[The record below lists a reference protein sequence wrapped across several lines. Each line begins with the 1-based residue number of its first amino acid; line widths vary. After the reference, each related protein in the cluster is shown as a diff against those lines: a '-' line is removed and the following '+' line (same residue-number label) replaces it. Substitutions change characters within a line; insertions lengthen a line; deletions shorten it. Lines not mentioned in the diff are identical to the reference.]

1 MTQALTVAEKI
12 LYHLFQY
19 IKSEDK
25 YEVPFDV
32 TQDGIAQSCGI
43 SRAHAAIE
51 LKKLREGEQIVE
63 KLSHVRRAKSRRK
76 VYFLTQDGKAKA
88 SKIVEHVRAEKVETG
103 VDASRI
109 SQGTGPAKR
118 ARRHCSAIPQPKQ
131 FYGREAELSSLRSLI
146 EDDAAEIVLVT
157 GLGGIGKTALLSK
170 LAKES
175 KSSVFWFS
183 LNEWETEISL
193 LKALA
198 GFLEESGDNRLM
210 NYLKSD
216 RIDLGEVGFLL
227 DEALSENRKV
237 IILDDADKAPRLE
250 PTVKMMLSNSGP
262 NKMLIAAESRP
273 AFIDELKG
281 AGRSVKE
288 IVLEGLD
295 REAAM
300 ELLRARGISGE
311 KAERLCE
318 LTGCHAM
325 LLGLIPADDESSAKL
340 EMSNFVK
347 KTLLRGLPASDM
359 SVVERCSVFRKPFS
373 SNYLARDERHV
384 LRLPIFHQISDSF
397 SMHEMVRRIVADQIP
412 EEERKEYN
420 SKAADFRLGE
430 GDLAERLYHLVE
442 SGRYPEAERLI
453 HFNSAALLSAESPQ
467 NLLAEVRSIPPRVS
481 KYTSSL
487 QLLSARASALLGDE
501 HAAIDGLMKIVDAEK
516 GDDKASAL
524 LELANR
530 SVDDALGKRMSRDM
544 EALLED
550 GSVSTPLRSRIAF
563 SLAMMRFSKGDLEGS
578 AQFIAKGY
586 STAASDFSLDTIS
599 SLNRLQSQ
607 VLLSKEEYSEAAA
620 FLGQTA
626 PSFSGQHRPLYHR
639 LLAKALVGT
648 GNSADARRTI
658 ESGVRI
664 AEENGQY
671 KELADSLLD
680 LCGIRLSEGDEAG
693 AAESCY
699 RCIEV
704 SSSIGDNGNL
714 CTAYANLSAIE
725 EKRGNGKEAEEARA
739 SAISISKEAGLTA
752 PLDLLEK

>member
-12 LYHLFQY
+12 LFHLYQY

-76 VYFLTQDGKAKA
+76 VYFLTPDGKAKA
-88 SKIVEHVRAEKVETG
+88 TKIVEHVKAEKVETG

-118 ARRHCSAIPQPKQ
+118 ARRHSSAIPQPKQ
-131 FYGREAELSSLRSLI
+131 FFGRGKELSSLVSLV
-146 EDDAAEIVLVT
+146 EDDAAEIVVVT

-170 LAKES
+170 FAKES

-183 LNEWETEISL
+183 LNEWETELSL
-193 LKALA
+193 LKAFA
-198 GFLEESGDNRLM
+198 EFLEESGDNRLM

-216 RIDLGEVGFLL
+216 RIDLGEVGYLL
-227 DEALSENRKV
+227 GEALAENRKV
-237 IILDDADKAPRLE
+237 MILDDIDKAPRLE
-250 PTVKMMLSNSGP
+250 ALVKMMLSNMGP
-262 NKMLIAAESRP
+262 NKIFVTAESRP
-273 AFIDELKG
+273 ALIDELKG
-281 AGRSVKE
+281 EGKPVHE
-288 IVLEGLD
+288 IALSGLD
-295 REAAM
+295 IEAAT

-311 KAERLCE
+311 KAERLCD

-325 LLGLIPADDESSAKL
+325 LLGLVPADDESSARL

-347 KTLLRGLPASDM
+347 KTLLKELPSGDM
-359 SVVERCSVFRKPFS
+359 SIIERCSVFRKPFS
-373 SNYLARDERHV
+373 PNLLSRDERHV
-384 LRLPIFHQISDSF
+384 LKLPIFYQISDSYGL
-397 SMHEMVRRIVADQIP
+397 HEMVRRIVVDQIP
-412 EEERKEYN
+412 EAERIEYN
-420 SKAADFRLGE
+420 SRAADYRLGE
-430 GDLAERLYHLVE
+430 GDLAERLYHLIE
-442 SGRYPEAERLI
+442 SGRYLESERLI
-453 HFNSAALLSAESPQ
+453 HSRSSELLSAESPQ
-467 NLLAEVRSIPPRVS
+467 NLLVEVKRIPPRVS
-481 KYTSSL
+481 RYTSSV
-487 QLLSARASALLGDE
+487 QLIAARASAMLGDE
-501 HAAIDGLMKIVDAEK
+501 RGAIDRLLKIAEAEK
-516 GDDKASAL
+516 GDDKANAL

-530 SVDDALGKRMSRDM
+530 SIDDALGAKVFKEMKS
-544 EALLED
+544 LLED
-550 GSVSTPLRSRIAF
+550 QSVSTPQRSRIAY
-563 SLAMMRFSKGDLEGS
+563 SLANALFSKGDLEES
-578 AQFIAKGY
+578 ERYIAKGLSY
-586 STAASDFSLDTIS
+586 AASGFSLDAIS
-599 SLNRLQSQ
+599 SLNRLQGQ
-607 VLLSKEEYSEAAA
+607 ILLLKGRYKEAVS

-639 LLAKALVGT
+639 LLAKAFAGSGDST
-648 GNSADARRTI
+648 EARRTI

-680 LCGIRLSEGDEAG
+680 LCGMRLAEGDAPG

-704 SSSIGDNGNL
+704 SSSIGENGTL
-714 CTAYANLSAIE
+714 CNAYANLSSIE
-725 EKRGNGKEAEEARA
+725 ERRGNGKEAEEARA
-739 SAISISKEAGLTA
+739 AAISISKEHGLTA
-752 PLDLLEK
+752 PFDLPKL